1 MTTHTHHPDPMSQ
14 ARQWLIERGISFEQ
28 MTDYQLKIGRIN
40 FYPGKGTIFRDGDKT
55 RHSVIGLEGLA
66 DLLKADGHMRPS
78 SR

>member
-1 MTTHTHHPDPMSQ
+1 MSQ
-14 ARQWLIERGISFEQ
+14 ARQWLIEHGISFEQ

-66 DLLKADGHMRPS
+66 DLLKADGHMRPN